1 MTRQEKPIEGEVEI
15 AVSLPASLHREMRM
29 FFEQGPHFD
38 GYETFFRMACEAVCR
53 LDEGPL
59 AEYRSLLDFVDCVRE
74 QRAFG
79 FDETLFG
86 RWSNEYDR
94 IQLWSLFLGL
104 KRYDLVKAYDEEA
117 WSEYGPTL
125 FAQMVAR
132 CVARDL
138 QREAATKV
146 IEEKTVAN
154 PAMRGEM
161 LHWLDAELA
170 AKRKRL
176 SDV

>member
-1 MTRQEKPIEGEVEI
+1 
-15 AVSLPASLHREMRM
+15 
-29 FFEQGPHFD
+29 
-38 GYETFFRMACEAVCR
+38 
-53 LDEGPL
+53 
-59 AEYRSLLDFVDCVRE
+59 
-74 QRAFG
+74 
-79 FDETLFG
+79 
-86 RWSNEYDR
+86 
-94 IQLWSLFLGL
+94 
-104 KRYDLVKAYDEEA
+104 
-117 WSEYGPTL
+117 
-125 FAQMVAR
+125 MVAR

>member
-1 MTRQEKPIEGEVEI
+1 MG
-15 AVSLPASLHREMRM
+15 L
-29 FFEQGPHFD
+29 FFDQGPHFD
-38 GYETFFRMACEAVCR
+38 GYEPFFTMACEAVCR
-53 LDEGPL
+53 LDEGLL

-86 RWSNEYDR
+86 RWSNEFDR
-94 IQLWSLFLGL
+94 VQLWSLFLGL
-104 KRYDLVKAYDEEA
+104 KRYTLTKAYDEDA

-132 CVARDL
+132 SLARDL
-138 QREAATKV
+138 QREAAAKI

-154 PAMRGEM
+154 PNMRGEM
-161 LHWLDAELA
+161 LHWLDVELA
-170 AKRKRL
+170 EKRKRL
-176 SDV
+176 SGTEG